1 MRLLFD
7 QNLSHRLLN
16 EPEDIFRGSE
26 HVRFL
31 GLAEEDDLEIWNYA
45 ITHELT
51 IVTQNSDYSDWNKL
65 RGIPPKIVW
74 LRCGNASSS
83 EIAQKLCEAA
93 DHIPA
98 LESSRELEII
108 EVW

>member
-51 IVTQNSDYSDWNKL
+51 IVTQD
-65 RGIPPKIVW
+65 
-74 LRCGNASSS
+74 
-83 EIAQKLCEAA
+83 
-93 DHIPA
+93 
-98 LESSRELEII
+98 
-108 EVW
+108 